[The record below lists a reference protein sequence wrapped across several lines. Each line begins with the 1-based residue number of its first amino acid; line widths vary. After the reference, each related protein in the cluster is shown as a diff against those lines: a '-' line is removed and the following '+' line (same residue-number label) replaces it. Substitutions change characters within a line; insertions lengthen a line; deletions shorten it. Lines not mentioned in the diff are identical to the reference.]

1 MVNIYIVF
9 ELDEIDI
16 KTSPMLVKSL
26 FGAVSLTKNADI
38 DKYKYSWYG
47 IGFDRGSA
55 YSFGNGFGK
64 NVIIIGVDMS
74 SSAHV
79 DNKGKDILILGKG
92 PTQRLG
98 EHLLTTEKM
107 YSVNFT
113 DQSEKYCLSLY

>member
-1 MVNIYIVF
+1 
-9 ELDEIDI
+9 
-16 KTSPMLVKSL
+16 
-26 FGAVSLTKNADI
+26 
-38 DKYKYSWYG
+38 
-47 IGFDRGSA
+47 
-55 YSFGNGFGK
+55 
-64 NVIIIGVDMS
+64 MS

-113 DQSEKYCLSLY
+113 DQSEKYCLSLH